1 MFKNVHSSFVLK
13 NQKIGNN
20 LMSIDR
26 KMINELLS
34 SHIKMSEL
42 QLLTK
47 TPMNLRNITEKAN
60 YSLAKFLFKPFIELE
75 YIKK

>member
-1 MFKNVHSSFVLK
+1 
-13 NQKIGNN
+13 
-20 LMSIDR
+20 MSIDR

-47 TPMNLRNITEKAN
+47 TPMNLRNITEKPN

-75 YIKK
+75 YIKKQNMHMQKNIYAADAFS